1 MVRCPLRLPAQPP
14 ARGGMREGWCSRA
27 CPPIFSTRLPLH
39 SLSLAGL
46 PKYDLSSGLAREADK
61 SPLRTKFGRK
71 LYRSGHSHAA
81 PRLTQFEPSP
91 RRGKVV
97 CLQAAQKRD
106 GEFASAAPHASVL
119 LGEGEGPSHALMSM
133 LTLALLHCAAV
144 AAARVV
150 SVGYSRR

>member
-61 SPLRTKFGRK
+61 SPLRTKFGRANSTA
-71 LYRSGHSHAA
+71 LATHT
-81 PRLTQFEPSP
+81 PRLASP
-91 RRGKVV
+91 NMPFHKGQARSSVCKQRRNEMEIPIRGATR
-97 CLQAAQKRD
+97 QR
-106 GEFASAAPHASVL
+106 L
-119 LGEGEGPSHALMSM
+119 LGEGEGPSHTLMSL
-133 LTLALLHCAAV
+133 LTLGRPFLAQQWQ
-144 AAARVV
+144 
-150 SVGYSRR
+150 